1 MNIAQSLQNITDNEN
16 LNIHLDKGI
25 KEYNLQKKLLEMEQ
39 FEKFG
44 KEDNDELRNENIKSE
59 RITISNP
66 FTPEFKKLNMK
77 LGNLHLYKTK
87 GHNLDYIENALLD
100 RISQENENLHHKVE
114 GVKDGFIKELR
125 EQIKKSKI
133 NLDI

>member
-1 MNIAQSLQNITDNEN
+1 MNVAQSLQNITDNEN
-16 LNIHLDKGI
+16 LNINLDKGI
-25 KEYNLQKKLLEMEQ
+25 QEYNFQKKVCEME
-39 FEKFG
+39 E
-44 KEDNDELRNENIKSE
+44 EESDEIYNLRNKNNKKE
-59 RITISNP
+59 RIIIKNP
-66 FTPEFKKLNMK
+66 FTPQFKKLNMN